1 MGEGNGVLYDKQEAL
16 THCCWDINETSGRL
30 NVLSLVSPALNE
42 GFQPSR
48 RVTPAAG
55 LPAPPQKEAW
65 GQRGGGSELPHFRLL
80 KERAH
85 RPPSVRTPRR
95 AKVFPA
101 FLKVSLVARSL
112 QQIEAHSGRSGESL
126 VQDSIKRRVDL
137 KTCHMG
143 FSTWAHRTDATF
155 RLTQRL

>member
-65 GQRGGGSELPHFRLL
+65 GQRG
-80 KERAH
+80 
-85 RPPSVRTPRR
+85 
-95 AKVFPA
+95 
-101 FLKVSLVARSL
+101 
-112 QQIEAHSGRSGESL
+112 
-126 VQDSIKRRVDL
+126 VQSSHIL
-137 KTCHMG
+137 G
-143 FSTWAHRTDATF
+143 Y
-155 RLTQRL
+155 